1 MAKSKGSKQTKLI
14 VSGDDLRGMIQN
26 HDRRTEL
33 SRLSRLKYLRRHF
46 GLPKDR
52 FLTGGTASYFA
63 LVELELCFMHGAFLG
78 TILCCQAFAE
88 NFLGGQ
94 LIMMSE
100 DEAAE
105 SGFSTIVKSS
115 LEYGIINKPMSKK
128 LNELNRMR
136 IAYGHVHVGF
146 QSRGHM
152 KRIVDNGFD
161 PIKLLVNDSKK
172 AIKTIAELLN

>member
-1 MAKSKGSKQTKLI
+1 
-14 VSGDDLRGMIQN
+14 
-26 HDRRTEL
+26 
-33 SRLSRLKYLRRHF
+33 
-46 GLPKDR
+46 
-52 FLTGGTASYFA
+52 
-63 LVELELCFMHGAFLG
+63 MHGAFLG